1 MNYSYRGCVAQG
13 IQRPSINPRKN
24 DCSFF
29 EILSINMLYFPST
42 LQILIIVNLSCNQ
55 FKKKLKIKIPIQHQ
69 KEMIRWP
76 GLRYPLYSYLQK
88 VQNLQGTYNFKPGFA
103 EKLCFNFHAE
113 TSFFI
118 TSAIIWYRIFTKT
131 CKFFTALHASCTL
144 YTELTGWCSACHSA
158 ESLFYVYEYYSLGS
172 PSNINNNNK
181 II

>member
-42 LQILIIVNLSCNQ
+42 LQILIVNLSWNQ

-88 VQNLQGTYNFKPGFA
+88 VQNLQGTYKFKPGSLKNYVSTFML
-103 EKLCFNFHAE
+103 K

-144 YTELTGWCSACHSA
+144 YTELTGWRSACHFV
-158 ESLFYVYEYYSLGS
+158 ESLFYVYKYC
-172 PSNINNNNK
+172 
-181 II
+181 